1 LETQVVVGDNVG
13 KAPQILDLDILIPDA
28 KRRKTGPSTHSP
40 DPIQS
45 TADTELERLNPE
57 DYTLERLQSHDK
69 SNKPASSKSLG
80 SALYVNGKSLINNR
94 VTEYLLL
101 ENIMDSSAKK
111 KTKYRGD
118 RFQPRFPTSSNTLGI
133 PIDSASSKSNPIDL
147 SRADGSVEGK
157 KKHRPQPAYRGT
169 ARDPTKVTSAAEG
182 VNKPSQLRDNGE
194 RSRHFENPETQPSL
208 VRAQN
213 GPKTQDGNL
222 ANLFRDTNG
231 KRRSMDMSCSSDEL
245 DSATTVGVV
254 VNRSPGKR
262 MTPQPRSRRD
272 SPTKDLSSTQKALG
286 SPKRELR
293 LPPSMI
299 PPTTFSNSGAKRQ
312 GQKTSSYDKEKKASW
327 GIPLA
332 GISFAGQWKR
342 SNNLGLQFDEKTQS
356 YVVLDEG
363 KNLAT
368 SYPSLRIQP
377 KKLLK
382 VFWAESGGKMRF
394 ESSKSG
400 NNDTKLDLEMNS
412 EKHSRDLIARLQES
426 NELKVASKPREIME
440 RMFSNNIAEH
450 SKALTFA
457 RPVVAQVPEDVQLAT
472 RNKQRRDEARDKE
485 ASEHSNSKRP
495 RVRPRTI
502 DRLTG
507 GSYQDSNSQAPKAQS
522 KIASIFKDILGDDTS
537 NAGIGTMNGE
547 VDHLTRLDSI
557 LENSQAQNSHIPQSQ
572 IETRARFRKPKE
584 QSPVFDDFPE
594 EERYSKK
601 FGLGTHWA
609 KSLVYP
615 KVGKKKTTV
624 EWSDLERLDEGQYLN
639 DNLIGFYLRFLEH
652 QAEENTP
659 ELLRKVYFFNTFF
672 FASLTNTQRGKK
684 PINYESVQKWTRG
697 IDLFTYDYVVVPINE
712 SAHWYV
718 AIICNLPELIQ
729 HPAAQEDD
737 IVAPPHSDPESAGE
751 APNERPAESVDPVTT
766 PAALVERTIIPDL
779 MDDVP
784 QEQEPTA
791 SFADMSLETEAE
803 KSSPNKQKDG
813 GMDLGAG
820 ILTANESREED
831 QEMLDAQLKGN
842 ITESSILEGAGAPE
856 AADAREEAQA
866 EPKKNEPTIE
876 DPCSKASVSKKR
888 KRKSLPPVK
897 KIDATQPAII
907 TFDSLGAPHP
917 PTIRILKHYLREEAI
932 AKRNGLEFDESQ
944 LKGMTAKQI
953 PQQDNF
959 SDCGLFLLG
968 YMDKFLESPK
978 EFVEKVVKREYDIKK
993 DWPRMDPSEM
1003 RTSLRTLI
1011 QKLHLEQE
1019 NERLQ
1024 EKREKV
1030 RLAGKVV
1037 DKQQKEPEPNPSSDP
1052 LQPDETNRQL
1062 ATVPSASNRL
1072 HEADADSKTV
1082 KTRAD
1087 ALQGALTIDSQESGK
1102 ATDRPTK
1109 LPAKDKATEPAQPHL
1124 EPTLPAPTLPKDP
1137 SIVIIDSQPAVP
1149 NPSFQPQNPDASLSS
1164 PTLASEIADSQ
1175 PLTHPAETPSSPTIL
1190 PKRPREETEQSES
1203 HDELPSSALPKS
1215 LREEIEHIASHDALP
1230 ARDPAAGQEN
1240 EEVGIRPRRPKEKGR
1255 EREKERK
1262 RQTSV
1267 VEIDD

>member
-1 LETQVVVGDNVG
+1 METQVVVGDNVG
-13 KAPQILDLDILIPDA
+13 KAPQILDLDILLPDA

-40 DPIQS
+40 DPIQN
-45 TADTELERLNPE
+45 TADKELERLSPG
-57 DYTLERLQSHDK
+57 DYTLERLQPHDK

-80 SALYVNGKSLINNR
+80 SALYVNGNSLINNR

-101 ENIMDSSAKK
+101 ENIMDSSVKR
-111 KTKYRGD
+111 KTKYSGD
-118 RFQPRFPTSSNTLGI
+118 RFQSQLPTSSSTLVI

-157 KKHRPQPAYRGT
+157 TKHRPQPAYRGT
-169 ARDPTKVTSAAEG
+169 ARDPTKVVSAAEG
-182 VNKPSQLRDNGE
+182 VNKLSLLRENGE
-194 RSRHFENPETQPSL
+194 RSRHFENPETRPSIL
-208 VRAQN
+208 RTQN
-213 GPKTQDGNL
+213 GPKSQDGNL

-231 KRRSMDMSCSSDEL
+231 KRRSMDMSYSSDEL

-254 VNRSPGKR
+254 VNRSPGRR

-272 SPTKDLSSTQKALG
+272 SPTKDSSSTQKALS

-312 GQKTSSYDKEKKASW
+312 CQKTSSYNQEKKASW

-332 GISFAGQWKR
+332 GVRFAGIWKR
-342 SNNLGLQFDEKTQS
+342 SNSLGLQFDENTQS

-363 KNLAT
+363 KNLGT
-368 SYPSLRIQP
+368 SHPSLRIQP

-382 VFWAESGGKMRF
+382 VLWAESGGKIRF

-400 NNDTKLDLEMNS
+400 NNDTKLDLEVKS
-412 EKHSRDLIARLQES
+412 ERDSRDLIARLQES
-426 NELKVASKPREIME
+426 NDFKVESRPRERME
-440 RMFSNNIAEH
+440 KMFHNNMTVH
-450 SKALTFA
+450 SKALSLA
-457 RPVVAQVPEDVQLAT
+457 RPAAAEVPEDVQLAT
-472 RNKQRRDEARDKE
+472 RNKQRRDEARDIE
-485 ASEHSNSKRP
+485 ASEQSNSKRP

-502 DRLTG
+502 DRSTG
-507 GSYQDSNSQAPKAQS
+507 GSYQDFIPQASKTQS
-522 KIASIFKDILGDDTS
+522 KIASILKDILGDDPR
-537 NAGIGTMNGE
+537 NAKIGTMNGKA
-547 VDHLTRLDSI
+547 DHLTSLDSI

-572 IETRARFRKPKE
+572 IETRAKFKKPKDH
-584 QSPVFDDFPE
+584 SPIFDDFPE

-609 KSLVYP
+609 KPLVYP

-718 AIICNLPELIQ
+718 AIICNLPELIRR
-729 HPAAQEDD
+729 PAAQEDD
-737 IVAPPHSDPESAGE
+737 VVAPPHSDPESSSE
-751 APNERPAESVDPVTT
+751 APNERPAESADPVITSAT
-766 PAALVERTIIPDL
+766 LVERPVIPEL
-779 MDDVP
+779 IDDMP

-791 SFADMSLETEAE
+791 SFADLSLQTEAE
-803 KSSPNKQKDG
+803 KSPPNNQKDG

-820 ILTANESREED
+820 ISTVNESGEED

-842 ITESSILEGAGAPE
+842 ITESSILEGAGATE

-866 EPKKNEPTIE
+866 EPKKGEPTIE
-876 DPCSKASVSKKR
+876 DLCSKAPVSKKR

-917 PTIRILKHYLREEAI
+917 PTIRTLKHYLREEAI

-978 EFVEKVVKREYDIKK
+978 EFVEKVIKREYDVKK

-1003 RTSLRTLI
+1003 RTKLRALI

-1024 EKREKV
+1024 EKRERGK
-1030 RLAGKVV
+1030 LAGKVV
-1037 DKQQKEPEPNPSSDP
+1037 DKQRKEPEPNPSSDP
-1052 LQPDETNRQL
+1052 LQADETNRQL
-1062 ATVPSASNRL
+1062 AAVPSVPNRL
-1072 HEADADSKTV
+1072 HEANADLRTV

-1087 ALQGALTIDSQESGK
+1087 ALQSALTIDSQESAK
-1102 ATDRPTK
+1102 ATDQPTE
-1109 LPAKDKATEPAQPHL
+1109 DKATEPAQTHL
-1124 EPTLPAPTLPKDP
+1124 KPTLPTPTLPKDT
-1137 SIVIIDSQPAVP
+1137 SLVIIDSQPAVP
-1149 NPSFQPQNPDASLSS
+1149 NHSFEPQNPDVSLSS

-1175 PLTHPAETPSSPTIL
+1175 PLIPAAEIPSSPPIL
-1190 PKRPREETEQSES
+1190 PERPREEIEQSES
-1203 HDELPSSALPKS
+1203 HEELPSSALPKS
-1215 LREEIEHIASHDALP
+1215 LREEIEHIAGHDGLP